1 MKPVKISHDLQG
13 DLFKTELLRIIDLNH
28 PLVRLAK
35 KSTGAGSTNCS
46 GKPIAMTTVVRQQA
60 PGCWLRCTI

>member
-1 MKPVKISHDLQG
+1 MKPVKTPHNPQG

-35 KSTGAGSTNCS
+35 KSIGSGSTNCS
-46 GKPIAMTTVVRQQA
+46 GKPIAKTTGARRPA
-60 PGCWLRCTI
+60 PG